1 MASLHIHPARFAAF
15 NINISRWL
23 RVGATVMLSA
33 ACLIVFGTRLQE
45 QPILV
50 TAVGEPTG
58 SVADSYVE
66 VRHRVEVTLPALRVT
81 NDAAEILGR
90 EAAIGT
96 AVKAMHVRAAQGEV
110 FTQAV
115 TEKVHAAM
123 RADLTR
129 RSASDRANLMRDVP
143 TMTPRVNEPY
153 PMSEAL
159 ATFPPLLLQSL
170 PRLPDDLEYR
180 FMGRHLV
187 IRDGRTNLIVDYLPD
202 AMTSATGV
210 SH

>member
-1 MASLHIHPARFAAF
+1 
-15 NINISRWL
+15 
-23 RVGATVMLSA
+23 MLSA
-33 ACLIVFGTRLQE
+33 ACLVVFGTRLQE
-45 QPILV
+45 PPILMR
-50 TAVGEPTG
+50 AVGEPAG

-66 VRHRVEVTLPALRVT
+66 VRGRAETTLPALRVT
-81 NDAAEILGR
+81 NDPAEIFGR

-123 RADLTR
+123 RADVTR
-129 RSASDRANLMRDVP
+129 RSASDRASLMRDVP

-153 PMSEAL
+153 PTSEAL

-180 FMGRHLV
+180 FMGRHLI

-202 AMTSATGV
+202 VVTIATGV
-210 SH
+210 SD